1 MKKCILCRAW
11 VSTGD
16 TGAWHPPKFWTSPP
30 APADFEALNTEWHPQ
45 SSFYVLS
52 GTLSFKFLTQALE
65 HKHIFWAM
73 EIIPIFFRG
82 YPTFRNSKNLF
93 IFRGEHKK
101 EVNFALMILV
111 SVWRIT
117 MLMPFQERKAV
128 PNILTSKAGSLEI
141 RIGFKLSSPSQGYTI
156 TGFVSCRDISFGL
169 QIKYEICNM
178 YCRGIQ
184 NQVPW
189 FPNFRSFQHMPKYVS
204 PRKENLCSK
213 YLQFSKTIVKQNIW
227 NI

>member
-1 MKKCILCRAW
+1 MNFFCVSIFHSLCYLCR
-11 VSTGD
+11 TI
-16 TGAWHPPKFWTSPP
+16 H
-30 APADFEALNTEWHPQ
+30 
-45 SSFYVLS
+45 
-52 GTLSFKFLTQALE
+52 
-65 HKHIFWAM
+65 
-73 EIIPIFFRG
+73 
-82 YPTFRNSKNLF
+82 RNSKNIF

-178 YCRGIQ
+178 YLETIESLEQ
-184 NQVPW
+184 YYS
-189 FPNFRSFQHMPKYVS
+189 SFS
-204 PRKENLCSK
+204 
-213 YLQFSKTIVKQNIW
+213 I
-227 NI
+227 